1 MSYSEIKVDTRDIQ
15 LKDPLNP
22 QLFSDVAERAAN
34 ACTRRRSE
42 VNKSSQLR
50 RFYDE
55 LVYLNNKVQ
64 RSENK
69 SEEYKRVAPY
79 VQMLRAKAAYAKGRK
94 LIDVEFYERFN
105 VLIQQVD
112 SEKTLERAKLFFEAF
127 LGFKKA
133 IEDIK
138 K

>member
-34 ACTRRRSE
+34 ACARSPKM
-42 VNKSSQLR
+42 NKSSQLR

-79 VQMLRAKAAYAKGRK
+79 VQMLRAKAAYAKGRE
-94 LIDVEFYERFN
+94 LIDDKFYERFN

>member
-1 MSYSEIKVDTRDIQ
+1 MSYPEVKVDTREIQ

-22 QLFSDVAERAAN
+22 LLFSDVAERAAV
-34 ACTRRRSE
+34 ACTNRSE
-42 VNKSSQLR
+42 ANKSSQLR

-64 RSENK
+64 HSDNK
-69 SEEYKRVAPY
+69 DEEYNRVAPY

-94 LIDVEFYERFN
+94 LIDDQFYERFKA
-105 VLIQQVD
+105 LIQQVD
-112 SEKTLERAKLFFEAF
+112 SAKSLERAKLFFEAF

-133 IEDIK
+133 LEK
-138 K
+138 

>member
-1 MSYSEIKVDTRDIQ
+1 MSYPEIKVDTKDIQ

-22 QLFSDVAERAAN
+22 RLFSDVAERAAA
-34 ACTRRRSE
+34 ACTSRSE
-42 VNKSSQLR
+42 ANKSSQLR

-55 LVYLNNKVQ
+55 LVLLNDRVQ
-64 RSENK
+64 RSENAE
-69 SEEYKRVAPY
+69 EEYVRVAPY

-94 LIDVEFYERFN
+94 LIDEQFYERFK

-112 SEKTLERAKLFFEAF
+112 SKETLKRAKLFFEAF

-133 IEDIK
+133 LEK
-138 K
+138 

>member
-34 ACTRRRSE
+34 ACTRSTE
-42 VNKSSQLR
+42 MNKSSQLR

-94 LIDVEFYERFN
+94 LIDDKFYERFN